1 MKDPLSDIIHAA
13 SITGGVFLESELT
26 APWAIYSQITPEDCA
41 TFLDIPAHV
50 IAYHVVTEGR
60 LFLQM
65 NATAPI
71 EVNAGEIIL
80 LPRNCKHVLASS
92 PGISPAD
99 ADEFILPD
107 GGGKLARL
115 NYGGG
120 GETTK
125 MYCGYLA
132 SEFAQNPL
140 IMTLPDVIKLD
151 IAQDTAKDWIETSV
165 QFAAVQLSK
174 GQLASSAMM
183 SRLSELLFVEAI
195 RNYSENQQATM
206 SGWIRGL
213 SDKKIGQALTLIH
226 TQLDKSWTLTELASE
241 VAMSRSAFIER
252 FTSLVSTPPIRYLTV
267 FRLSS
272 AKALLRESNPTIAE
286 IAHLVG
292 YESAVAFNRA
302 FKREFGVPPARWRSN
317 QMNQVTDLD

>member
-1 MKDPLSDIIHAA
+1 MQDPLSDIIHVA
-13 SITGGVFLESELT
+13 SITGGVFLEASFT

-41 TFLDIPAHV
+41 AFLDIPAHV
-50 IAYHVVTEGR
+50 IAYHVVTEGQ
-60 LFLQM
+60 LFMEM
-65 NATAPI
+65 NNAASI

-80 LPRNCKHVLASS
+80 LPKNHKHVLASR
-92 PGISPAD
+92 PGVTPAD
-99 ADEFILPD
+99 ADDLILPGSD
-107 GGGKLARL
+107 GKLSQI

-120 GETTK
+120 GEITK
-125 MYCGYLA
+125 IYCGYIA

-140 IMTLPDVIKLD
+140 IETLPDFIKLN

-165 QFAAVQLSK
+165 QFAAVQLAK

-183 SRLSELLFVEAI
+183 SRLSELLLVEAI
-195 RNYSENQQATM
+195 RNYTENQQATM
-206 SGWIRGL
+206 SGWIKGL

-226 TQLDKSWTLTELASE
+226 THLDKSWTATELASE
-241 VAMSRSAFIER
+241 VAMSRSAFVER

-272 AKALLRESNPTIAE
+272 AKALLRESNRTIAE
-286 IAHLVG
+286 VAHLVG

-302 FKREFGVPPARWRSN
+302 FKREFGVPPAQWKSN
-317 QMNQVTDLD
+317 KMNQVTKLG